1 MIGKKENYQYM
12 KTQLQIIK
20 ELVKK
25 YPNDFQL
32 GSAVRRF
39 ITEEFWKLPKKKQK
53 SEWEKELDKI

>member
-1 MIGKKENYQYM
+1 M

-39 ITEEFWKLPKKKQK
+39 ITEEFWKLSKKKQK